1 MIGYRQNNRGNY
13 QCIYCTHKSWK
24 VAGYAKAHVAKAHP
38 VELAVDQ
45 AKADAQEKIRAAQRA
60 ENKMLGRA
68 LEAEAEAR
76 RLREQCKPKPEQK
89 RYSAVR
95 YCPNCLA
102 VDSVNIVMGQAVG
115 TGGCFR
121 CGNTNGQ
128 LVEHVNVQ
136 PGDYKISGGE

>member
-1 MIGYRQNNRGNY
+1 MIGYTQNNRGRYKCNY
-13 QCIYCTHKSWK
+13 CDHATWK
-24 VAGYAKAHVAKAHP
+24 TSSGALNHVEQQHP
-38 VELAVDQ
+38 AELAT
-45 AKADAQEKIRAAQRA
+45 ARAEEKARLKIRDAERRA
-60 ENKMLGRA
+60 NLAEGRA

-76 RLREQCKPKPEQK
+76 RLRQVAAKPKEQA

-102 VDSVNIVMGQAVG
+102 VDSVQIVMGQAVG
-115 TGGCFR
+115 AGGCFR

-136 PGDYKISGGE
+136 PGDYKISER